1 MIAKHREDK
10 EIIDSYSLLIL
21 FWQVYFVLHSIMIIR
36 SEIEDH
42 NIKENDNRFSIFDR
56 ISKKL
61 MRMIGLKTG
70 KTNYESVINAKV
82 PNSVFNATVEIID
95 YHFQKAIN
103 AIEDGE
109 LILTSF
115 SGKFVLQEVIV
126 KVFGD
131 RDTDSFI
138 RALAK
143 CKRKILISLSFCE
156 VLFYGALTG
165 TLLVLIIILKVF

>member
-21 FWQVYFVLHSIMIIR
+21 FWQVYFVLHSIIIIR

-61 MRMIGLKTG
+61 MRKIGLITG

-82 PNSVFNATVEIID
+82 PKSVFNGAVEIID
-95 YHFQKAIN
+95 DHFQKAIN

-109 LILTSF
+109 LYSNF
-115 SGKFVLQEVIV
+115 FFGKVC
-126 KVFGD
+126 
-131 RDTDSFI
+131 T
-138 RALAK
+138 
-143 CKRKILISLSFCE
+143 
-156 VLFYGALTG
+156 TG
-165 TLLVLIIILKVF
+165 SYCQSIWR